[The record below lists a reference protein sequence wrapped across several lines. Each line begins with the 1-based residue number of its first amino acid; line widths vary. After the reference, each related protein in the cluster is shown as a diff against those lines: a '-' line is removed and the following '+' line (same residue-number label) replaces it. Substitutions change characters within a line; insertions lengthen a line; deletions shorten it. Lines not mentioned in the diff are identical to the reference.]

1 MPLGRDMPLKPGP
14 VCPVGVKIDECE
26 GCVARQISLCRN
38 LDDAGIA
45 ALHAISSSRQF
56 AKGDVIFEQDRP
68 FDHVFIITQGFV
80 KLFRLLADGR
90 RQVSGFLGPG
100 DILGGIKRDAGASCT
115 AEALTET
122 ESCAFRRHS
131 FLDLLRKYPD
141 LGNAFL
147 FIATDEIEAQN
158 DHMVLLGRKHAPE
171 RVAAFLLLMEY
182 RYRQARPNRIKT
194 TITPLPMSRG
204 DIADHLGLTIETVS
218 RIFAE
223 FRRRG
228 LIDTPTQHDAV
239 LIDAPALM
247 KLAGIDGEPRPRI
260 KLGL

>member
-1 MPLGRDMPLKPGP
+1 MPLRPDP
-14 VCPVGVKIDECE
+14 VCPVDLGVESCDD
-26 GCVARQISLCRN
+26 CVARRISLCRQ
-38 LDDAGIA
+38 LDDEGIA
-45 ALHAISSSRQF
+45 AVSAISSTRRF
-56 AKGDVIFEQDRP
+56 DKGTIIFEQDRR

-80 KLFRLLADGR
+80 KLYRLLADGR

-115 AEALTET
+115 AETLTPAECCGFQR
-122 ESCAFRRHS
+122 EK

-171 RVAAFLLLMEY
+171 RVAAFLVLMEY
-182 RYRQARPNRIKT
+182 RYRQVRPSRVKSAV
-194 TITPLPMSRG
+194 TPLPMSRG

-218 RIFAE
+218 RIFAD

-239 LIDAPALM
+239 LTNLPELM
-247 KLAGIDGEPRPRI
+247 EIAGIDGEPRPRV

>member
-1 MPLGRDMPLKPGP
+1 MPLRPDPI
-14 VCPVGVKIDECE
+14 CPADLGADSCDD
-26 GCVARQISLCRN
+26 CVARRISLCRQ
-38 LDDAGIA
+38 LDDEGVA
-45 ALHAISSSRQF
+45 AVSAISSTRRF
-56 AKGDVIFEQDRP
+56 DKGTIIFEQDRR

-80 KLFRLLADGR
+80 KLYRLLADGR

-100 DILGGIKRDAGASCT
+100 DILGGIKRDSGANCT
-115 AEALTET
+115 AETLTPT
-122 ESCAFRRHS
+122 ECCGFQREK
-131 FLDLLRKYPD
+131 FLDLLRRYPD

-171 RVAAFLLLMEY
+171 RVAAFLVLMEY
-182 RYRQARPNRIKT
+182 RYRQVRPSRVKSAV
-194 TITPLPMSRG
+194 TPLPMSRG

-218 RIFAE
+218 RVFAD

-239 LIDAPALM
+239 LTNLPALM
-247 KLAGIDGEPRPRI
+247 EIAGIDGEPRPRV